1 MNLVEISKAFLEHI
15 KMLSTSLL
23 LFDHI
28 ETSDNKFK
36 LIDSFG
42 NVILSESNS
51 SIENISDKESVKKVN
66 QVKPEKIK
74 LIMQL

>member
-51 SIENISDKESVKKVN
+51 SVENISDKESVKKVN